1 MPVQSGFAGFR
12 FPSGMIIVAVRWY
25 LGSPYDVEELLND
38 LELLTPDLLRLRVCS
53 ACSTSRSGS
62 RDMATLM
69 TRSWH
74 ATEPLVT

>member
-1 MPVQSGFAGFR
+1 MQSGFAGFR